1 MILCILAIT
10 KTIKM
15 KLYVISGLGADKTV
29 FENIVFPKK
38 FSEIVFIDWLIPEA
52 EETFEHFV
60 RRMAE
65 PVDVSEKFSLL
76 GYSFGGILVQEIH
89 KLKPA
94 EQIVILGS
102 IKSHKEMSVTFHL
115 AKKSRIF
122 SKLPES
128 YFGEKT
134 LKSYAFFRKL
144 FDPDNPKFWKYFVVK
159 NPHYLKWS
167 INKILDW
174 KSEVNPNVIQILA
187 DKDIVFPPKNSK
199 PDYVIKG
206 GTHLFP
212 VTKHKEVTRILDEV
226 FGK

>member
-76 GYSFGGILVQEIH
+76 G
-89 KLKPA
+89 
-94 EQIVILGS
+94 
-102 IKSHKEMSVTFHL
+102 
-115 AKKSRIF
+115 
-122 SKLPES
+122 
-128 YFGEKT
+128 
-134 LKSYAFFRKL
+134 
-144 FDPDNPKFWKYFVVK
+144 
-159 NPHYLKWS
+159 
-167 INKILDW
+167 
-174 KSEVNPNVIQILA
+174 
-187 DKDIVFPPKNSK
+187 
-199 PDYVIKG
+199 
-206 GTHLFP
+206 
-212 VTKHKEVTRILDEV
+212 
-226 FGK
+226 

>member
-65 PVDVSEKFSLL
+65 PVDVSDKFSLL

>member
-1 MILCILAIT
+1 MSS
-10 KTIKM
+10 M
-15 KLYVISGLGADKTV
+15 KLYIISGLGADKTV
-29 FENIVFPKK
+29 FEHIVFPKK
-38 FSEIVFIDWLIPEA
+38 FSEVVFIDWLIPEG
-52 EETFEHFV
+52 EETFEHFIK
-60 RRMAE
+60 RMAE
-65 PVDVSEKFSLL
+65 PINSKEKFCLL

-122 SKLPES
+122 AKLPES

-134 LKSYAFFRKL
+134 LKSYAFFRKP
-144 FDPDNPKFWKYFVVK
+144 FDPNNPKFWRYFVVK
-159 NPHYLKWS
+159 DPHYLKWS

-174 KSEVNPNVIQILA
+174 KSEVNPDVIQILA

-199 PDYVIKG
+199 PNYVIKG

-212 VTKHKEVTRILDEV
+212 VTKNKEVTKILDEV
-226 FGK
+226 FSK

>member
-159 NPHYLKWS
+159 DPHYLKWS

-174 KSEVNPNVIQILA
+174 KSEVDPNVIQILA

>member
-38 FSEIVFIDWLIPEA
+38 FSKIVFIDWLIPEA

>member
-1 MILCILAIT
+1 
-10 KTIKM
+10 M

-29 FENIVFPKK
+29 FENIVFPEK
-38 FSEIVFIDWLIPEA
+38 FSEIIFIDWLIPEA
-52 EETFEHFV
+52 DETFEDFV
-60 RRMAE
+60 KRMAKPINE
-65 PVDVSEKFSLL
+65 NEKFCLL
-76 GYSFGGILVQEIH
+76 GYSFGGIMVQEIN

-94 EQIVILGS
+94 EKVVILGS
-102 IKSHKEMSVTFHL
+102 IKSQKEMSVTFHL
-115 AKKSRIF
+115 AKKSKIF
-122 SKLPES
+122 SKIPES

-144 FDPDNPKFWKYFVVK
+144 FDPKNPKFWRYFVVQ

-174 KSEVNPNVIQILA
+174 KFEENPDVVQILA

-199 PDYVIKG
+199 PDFVIKG

-212 VTKHKEVTRILDEV
+212 VTKHKEVSKILKEV
-226 FGK
+226 FS